1 MKYLLECCNDCD
13 VTMELSIESHSQFDF
28 LSIRLS
34 EENEFNIIYLDKND
48 VFDLIGILHHIQK
61 KMK

>member
-13 VTMELSIESHSQFDF
+13 VTMELSIESDSQFDF

>member
-1 MKYLLECCNDCD
+1 MKYLLECCNDSD
-13 VTMELSIESHSQFDF
+13 VTMELSIESDSQFDF
-28 LSIRLS
+28 LAICLS
-34 EENEFNIIYLDKND
+34 DETESTVIHLDKND